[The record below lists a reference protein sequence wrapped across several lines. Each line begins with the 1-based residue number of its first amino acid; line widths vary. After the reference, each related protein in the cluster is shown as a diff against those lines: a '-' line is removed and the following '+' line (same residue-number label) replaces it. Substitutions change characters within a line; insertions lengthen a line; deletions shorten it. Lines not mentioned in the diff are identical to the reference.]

1 MKRFWFALYLVLVTS
16 GLLVPA
22 AAEETPPWEGRFTPL
37 DGFAVEE
44 VVTPGLTGSLVAMAF
59 DEAGNIIASRK
70 RGPLILVQDKDHDG
84 KFETISTWCDKLT
97 NCQGI
102 LPWGGHV
109 FVVGD
114 GPSGTGFYRLSDV
127 DKNGQAEQV
136 DTLLKFKG
144 SMGEH
149 GPHAP
154 VLGPD
159 GLIYIMI
166 GNHSFVEAPL
176 RNTSPHHHFYEGEL
190 FSPKYEDA
198 NGHAA
203 GIKAPGGSVIRT
215 DTNGSFVELFL
226 GGFRNAYDHAFNRDG
241 ELFTYDSDME
251 WDVALPWYRPTRV
264 NHLIPGAEFGWRSGW
279 SKWPNYFVDSL
290 PETLDIGRGSPT
302 GVVFYDHSRLGP
314 KYDGALF
321 MCDWS
326 QGRVVAVTTEP
337 ADGTYRAKS
346 EVFLEGRPLNCS
358 DIDVGPDGWL
368 YIAVGG
374 RNTAGS
380 IFRVVAKDAKPLA
393 SGAGDGVLR
402 VIRQPQ
408 LTSAWARRAVADVK
422 QQQGDQWGPALQAVA
437 VNPERPAAERVRA
450 LDLMQLFGPVP
461 ANELL
466 VQLSRDKSPQV
477 RTKAA
482 YLLGIHGTADSN
494 SRLVELLDDADPN
507 VRRHA
512 CEALVRAG
520 TPRRSANCWRSWAS
534 GIRLCPGQPG
544 ELWNRFPRTNG
555 RQPCSV
561 RIRSARVHRGIGGP
575 GSIGH
580 GSRDGGSDLAS
591 VGQLAGQGRQRR

>member
-1 MKRFWFALYLVLVTS
+1 M
-16 GLLVPA
+16 
-22 AAEETPPWEGRFTPL
+22 
-37 DGFAVEE
+37 
-44 VVTPGLTGSLVAMAF
+44 
-59 DEAGNIIASRK
+59 
-70 RGPLILVQDKDHDG
+70 
-84 KFETISTWCDKLT
+84 
-97 NCQGI
+97 
-102 LPWGGHV
+102 

-136 DTLLKFKG
+136 ETLLKFKG

-176 RNTSPHHHFYEGEL
+176 RDTSPHHHFYEGEL

-393 SGAGDGVLR
+393 SGAGDGRAAGHPATATHQRLGPPRRGRRETTTGRPVGAR
-402 VIRQPQ
+402 FAGRGRQSRA
-408 LTSAWARRAVADVK
+408 TRGRARA
-422 QQQGDQWGPALQAVA
+422 
-437 VNPERPAAERVRA
+437 A

-466 VQLSRDKSPQV
+466 VQFRATRVPGAHEGCVLAGHPR
-477 RTKAA
+477 
-482 YLLGIHGTADSN
+482 HGRLQ

-507 VRRHA
+507 VRAMPARRWSA
-512 CEALVRAG
+512 PARRAG
-520 TPRRSANCWRSWAS
+520 QQTAGDHGRAAS
-534 GIRLCPGQPG
+534 VCVLGSPASFGTGSPGP
-544 ELWNRFPRTNG
+544 
-555 RQPCSV
+555 V
-561 RIRSARVHRGIGGP
+561 A
-575 GSIGH
+575 
-580 GSRDGGSDLAS
+580 GSRA
-591 VGQLAGQGRQRR
+591 RIE